1 MYQIKKLIL
10 FQINEEVIRIL
21 GTSYQII
28 AA

>member
-1 MYQIKKLIL
+1 MFQIKKLIF
-10 FQINEEVIRIL
+10 FQINQEVIRIL